1 MIRKTGE
8 LAAQEEK
15 ENLINA
21 TKTANANRALMA
33 EDARYRAGVRAAADT
48 AIHNNFD
55 NWLMNYV
62 EKPIQEEAYRRK
74 AYQDYYNYLMMGP
87 MEYDASTDPVVIDYQ
102 RQLAAIPADDPE
114 RATKRTQILEAVQD
128 HIRTQSE
135 IYKSKQLA
143 KFRILNPYIY
153 QPFPFE
159 FNVKTNQ
166 KTDLSSMNFEKGG
179 ILKRLRDVPKN
190 ARGGL
195 ISEGYPAAVIRA
207 KSKDNDRLIK

>member
-74 AYQDYYNYLMMGP
+74 AYQDYYNYLSMGP

-114 RATKRTQILEAVQD
+114 RATKRTQILEAVQN
-128 HIRTQSE
+128 HIRTRSE
-135 IYKSKQLA
+135 EYKLNQLA
-143 KFRILNPYIY
+143 KFRKLYPYIY
-153 QPFPFE
+153 QPFPF
-159 FNVKTNQ
+159 
-166 KTDLSSMNFEKGG
+166 DLNIQTSEKPDLAMDFDKKGG
-179 ILKRLRDVPKN
+179 ILRRLRDVPKN

-195 ISEGYPAAVIRA
+195 IEGYPAAVIRA